1 MASFHHINGERF
13 SGPIDPETLMFTN
26 NTSSHK
32 KEKRTFRHSRPK
44 FASMLEKQLNMIG
57 ISVEYCKE
65 VDEYFENEEIAGVK
79 LKNGSLETAD
89 VVIAADGAR
98 TRSLPLVLGH
108 DVPARS
114 SGSSMFRVAYPVE
127 YALADPVVADR
138 FRLNEDGTSTAEL
151 WAG

>member
-13 SGPIDPETLMFTN
+13 CGPIDPETLMFTN
-26 NTSSHK
+26 STSNHL

-44 FASMLEKQLNMIG
+44 FAAMLESQLNMIG
-57 ISVEYCKE
+57 ITIEYSKE
-65 VDEYFENEEIAGVK
+65 VDEYFEDEDVAGVK
-79 LKNGSLETAD
+79 LKDGSLETAD

-127 YALADPVVADR
+127 YALADPMVADR
-138 FRLNEDGTSTAEL
+138 FPLNKDGTSTAEL